1 MNYIHLKNSDN
12 QDVDNTE
19 EEGINGGTPLCTVS
33 YQVLLSYSLL
43 LINWAHVCYQINT
56 SIK

>member
-1 MNYIHLKNSDN
+1 MYYIHLKDSDN

-33 YQVLLSYSLL
+33 YRVLL
-43 LINWAHVCYQINT
+43 LINWAHVCYLINT
-56 SIK
+56 STK